1 MSIIITNI
9 DNKTS
14 GECKYRLYIDKH
26 EICDFKHIREEGLV
40 ECLRKASEAV
50 KKKQLQE
57 LVRFIEEIENN

>member
-14 GECKYRLYIDKH
+14 GECNYRIYINTH
-26 EICDFKHIREEGLV
+26 EICDFKHIREEGLA

-50 KKKQLQE
+50 KRKNLQE
-57 LVRFIEEIENN
+57 LVNFIDEISNK